1 MKYFY
6 ANHPNFH
13 LSRDTYAQKFTRT
26 IINVSRGFRWSWSW
40 PVNVIHFFVPT
51 RFLLGAIHFYY
62 WKSRWLCRA
71 SLARLRNAMQNFS
84 KEFSS
89 APPSGS
95 GSSRAYSRDS
105 PSSRFSIYLFF
116 FFFFTTCYVIPR
128 SNFPRFF
135 PCPDFHGFLD
145 IAGSTTFF
153 FPSPLLFEDGR
164 N

>member
-1 MKYFY
+1 MPFIFCSDAFPPWRY
-6 ANHPNFH
+6 
-13 LSRDTYAQKFTRT
+13 S
-26 IINVSRGFRWSWSW
+26 
-40 PVNVIHFFVPT
+40 
-51 RFLLGAIHFYY
+51 FLLLE
-62 WKSRWLCRA
+62 KSGSA

-89 APPSGS
+89 SAPPSPLRKWLL
-95 GSSRAYSRDS
+95 SRLFTRQ
-105 PSSRFSIYLFF
+105 PFLTFLYLPF

-153 FPSPLLFEDGR
+153 FPSSSKMEGINTRHFNATSWPTFAK
-164 N
+164 